1 MATDARPLLSIAD
14 LRVTAASAG
23 TVTEIVRGV
32 SLRVQRGE
40 VLGLIGESGAGK
52 STLGLAAIGLVRP
65 GCHIAGGSVI
75 FDGIDLTP
83 TMEEATRR
91 LRGTRLAYVAQSAA
105 ASFNPAH
112 RLLQQTIES
121 VVVHGVASRSDAIA
135 KARALYRQLQL
146 PDPDRFGDRFPHQV
160 SGGQLQRAMVAM
172 ALMSDP
178 DLIVFDEPTTALD
191 VTTQIEVLTAI
202 RDLVVARNMASIYVT
217 HDLALVAQMAHRV
230 AVLRHGEVV
239 EEGPTRRIMEAPQA
253 EYTRTLWSVRD
264 INKPGIARA
273 ETSLAVQGVSAAY
286 GAQTVLANVDIALQ
300 GGHTLAIV
308 GESGSGKSTL
318 ARVIS
323 GLHAP
328 TGGRILFRGKPV
340 GPSFRDR
347 SRDELRRIQLV
358 YQSPDTSLNPR
369 HTIGKILGRPVSIYH
384 GMAGKAREERVRE
397 LAHMVGLGE
406 TLLTRLPGEL
416 SGGEKQRVAIARALA
431 AEPDVVIC
439 DEVTSALD
447 QVVQGEIL
455 RLLMRLQEQLGIGYL
470 LITHDIDIVRA
481 IADEVVVMQK
491 GRVVEA
497 GEKDRVLG
505 APTSAYTERLLS
517 SVPEMRIGWL
527 DDVISTGRSKSR
539 A

>member
-178 DLIVFDEPTTALD
+178 DLVVFDEPTTALD

-264 INKPGIARA
+264 INKPGTAAA

-286 GAQTVLANVDIALQ
+286 GTQTVLANVDLALQ
-300 GGHTLAIV
+300 AGHTLAIV

>member
-178 DLIVFDEPTTALD
+178 DLVVFDEPTTALD

-273 ETSLAVQGVSAAY
+273 ETSLAVEGVSAAY
-286 GAQTVLANVDIALQ
+286 GAQTVLENVDLALQ
-300 GGHTLAIV
+300 AGHTLAIV